1 MTMNIHVQNLTKEYV
16 SQTALWDLSLA
27 VECGESVGLVGSN
40 GAGKTTLI
48 SILIGFLPF
57 DRGEASILGKSSAE
71 MDGATRERIGFVP
84 EETGLLP
91 WATLSDL
98 AGLYATLYHRWDRR
112 MLDRFIDEWEIATE
126 KRIRSMSRGQKRLA
140 ELALCFSTC
149 PEILLLDEPFDG
161 LDAVMRIRV
170 MDVMREMNRRQGTT
184 LFYSSHILSEIGKIA
199 ERLIVLREGEIHLD
213 GKIADLDSSVDE
225 TFTRLYDLESG
236 EEVE

>member
-1 MTMNIHVQNLTKEYV
+1 
-16 SQTALWDLSLA
+16 
-27 VECGESVGLVGSN
+27 
-40 GAGKTTLI
+40 
-48 SILIGFLPF
+48 
-57 DRGEASILGKSSAE
+57 
-71 MDGATRERIGFVP
+71 
-84 EETGLLP
+84 
-91 WATLSDL
+91 
-98 AGLYATLYHRWDRR
+98 